1 MEDAPKK
8 KENEG
13 MTVRVPREWKESGGL
28 GLRTGSDIE
37 LLVAGAGLSPCTLL
51 WSRSSHLE
59 ERRAMPN

>member
-13 MTVRVPREWKESGGL
+13 MTIRVPREWKESGGL

-51 WSRSSHLE
+51 WSQSSHLE

>member
-28 GLRTGSDIE
+28 GLRTGFDIE

-51 WSRSSHLE
+51 WSQSSHLE
-59 ERRAMPN
+59 EGRAMPN